1 MGGVRLPALAGRPR
15 AGRRPLFFRASSAL
29 SLPLIFSSPRLSPRP
44 CVSAVKQISQTPSE
58 PAPRTHVAA
67 EGPLCYLWVQAERIQ
82 LETAP
87 LRRVATA
94 RHNLIKGWHPVEA
107 VNRKLIRPS
116 LNEIKE
122 QIAPP
127 RRAPLQKKPV
137 PPDQTNAENF
147 YYVKQMQAKTPMV
160 FVLRDGETLHGA
172 IEWYD
177 RCCLKVNRTE
187 GPNILLYKPAIKYMY
202 KEN

>member
-1 MGGVRLPALAGRPR
+1 M
-15 AGRRPLFFRASSAL
+15 F
-29 SLPLIFSSPRLSPRP
+29 
-44 CVSAVKQISQTPSE
+44 
-58 PAPRTHVAA
+58 
-67 EGPLCYLWVQAERIQ
+67 GPLQAAANAR
-82 LETAP
+82 P
-87 LRRVATA
+87 LRRRIHCVIYGFKSDK
-94 RHNLIKGWHPVEA
+94 LIQLKPPRVTEKRPIIISLKGWQSVEA

-122 QIAPP
+122 QITPP
-127 RRAPLQKKPV
+127 RRAPQQKKPV

-160 FVLRDGETLHGA
+160 FVLRDGETLHGV

-177 RCCLKVNRTE
+177 KCCLKVNRTGE
-187 GPNILLYKPAIKYMY
+187 PNILLYKPAIKYMY